1 MKILSIDI
9 GITNLG
15 YVYADLDI
23 KAPETGSKYKN
34 LLLNSFYEQSNC
46 NIKVLECDR
55 VDITNVHHRRV
66 RYCDCKL
73 LHERCIPDY
82 LDHFIQEHPVFEECD
97 VLLLE
102 RQPPFGITNVQDL
115 LFTRFREKV
124 KILNPNSF
132 HVFFK
137 FSKDYEMRKIEST
150 KIANNFLNTFFNY
163 NVNER
168 KHDISDALIMIIYY
182 RKLYIDKLIRE
193 TCYNKTINFDEYKYK

>member
-15 YVYADLDI
+15 YVYAELDI

-66 RYCDCKL
+66 RFCDCKL

-82 LDHFIQEHPVFEECD
+82 LDHFVQEHPVFEECD

-124 KILNPNSF
+124 KMLNPNSF
-132 HVFFK
+132 HVFFN
-137 FSKDYEMRKIEST
+137 FSRDYEMRKIEST

-182 RKLYIDKLIRE
+182 RKIQIDKLIRE

>member
-15 YVYADLDI
+15 YVYTELDI

-66 RYCDCKL
+66 RFCDCKL

-82 LDHFIQEHPVFEECD
+82 LDHFVQEHPVFEECD

-124 KILNPNSF
+124 KMLNPNSF
-132 HVFFK
+132 HVFFN
-137 FSKDYEMRKIEST
+137 FSRDYEMRKIEST

-182 RKLYIDKLIRE
+182 RKIQIDKLIRE